1 LIGPLEEGQSASI
14 IDPHIAPPTLEVIE
28 RLTMTKRYISQIV
41 IFIFWMI
48 SCANGQ
54 GSTIQEP
61 VGYVDPNIG
70 GAGHILQP
78 TVPTVQLPNSMI
90 RLAPL
95 RTPEVL
101 DKYLAPKIYAFPM
114 NITSHRIS
122 DAFAIMPT
130 SGKLTVK
137 KKEAASEYDHSQ
149 ETSTPYHYSVL
160 LESFD
165 IRAEYTVTEHAEFY
179 RFNFT
184 RPGESHILLRANK
197 KGMLE
202 TVGDN
207 AVRGYEDDDSV
218 RYFFHAIFDTPFEST
233 GTAYRDSIVLGSAS
247 ARGQRITL
255 FVNYNFPNART
266 VGVKIGISYVSLEQA
281 EQNVNR
287 EIPNWGFD
295 AIKDRA
301 RTIWN
306 ETLGKIK
313 VEGGTEK
320 QRRIFYTALY
330 RSHERMVNISEYG
343 KYYSGFDKKVH
354 DDGGKDFYVDDWLW
368 DTYRC
373 LHSLQML
380 LDPGKKLNM
389 IRSYIRMY
397 EQGGWVPSFPLLK
410 GDHPCMIGH
419 HSASMIADAYLKG
432 LHDFDVEKAYEG
444 LRKNAMEATM
454 LPWANGPMTELD
466 SVYLE
471 KGFFPAL
478 PADAKEWIT
487 KVHSFERRQSAAVT
501 LEHSYDDWCLAQL
514 AKALGKQDDYKYF
527 MRRALNYTTLYNK
540 ETGFMT
546 PKTAD
551 GNWVEPFDPKLSG
564 GQGGRA
570 YFAECNSWTYTWSVQ
585 HDVQGLMNLM
595 GGRERFIERLN
606 QLFNEGLNTEKF
618 FFIGQFPDATGLNG
632 QFAMGDEPS
641 FHIPYLYNYAGAP
654 WRTQKIL
661 RQLMDVWFDDDPLG
675 LCGDEDGGALS
686 SWYVLNAMGF
696 YPVTPGIPVYN
707 IGSPIFKKVTIALG
721 NGKDFVINARNV
733 SAQNKY
739 IQSATINEKPLQ
751 KPWFEHSEIANG
763 GNLVL
768 EMGPRPNKEWGSRP
782 EDAPPSMSAAQ

>member
-1 LIGPLEEGQSASI
+1 MKNEYLTRIAKSMFCLGVFVFSAFSGVQ
-14 IDPHIAPPTLEVIE
+14 DPV
-28 RLTMTKRYISQIV
+28 
-41 IFIFWMI
+41 
-48 SCANGQ
+48 N
-54 GSTIQEP
+54 
-61 VGYVDPNIG
+61 YVDPNIG
-70 GAGHILQP
+70 GAGHVLQP

-114 NITSHRIS
+114 NITSHRIA

-130 SGKLTVK
+130 SGKLTVSR
-137 KKEAASEYDHSQ
+137 EAVASEYDHSQ
-149 ETSTPYHYSVL
+149 ETATPYYYSVL
-160 LESFD
+160 LESSD
-165 IRAEYTVTEHAEFY
+165 ITTEYTVTEHSEFF
-179 RFNFT
+179 RFNYT
-184 RPGESHILLRANK
+184 RPGEAHVLLRTYK

-202 TVGDN
+202 AVGKN
-207 AVRGYEDDDSV
+207 VVRGYEDDDSV
-218 RYFFHAIFDTPFEST
+218 RYYFHAIFDTPFEST
-233 GTAYRDSIVLGSAS
+233 GTALGDTVTTGSAS
-247 ARGQRITL
+247 AHGEKIAL
-255 FVNYNFPNART
+255 AVNFHFPGAKT

-281 EQNVNR
+281 EQNVTK
-287 EIPNWGFD
+287 EIPRWDFD
-295 AIKDRA
+295 AIKNRG
-301 RTIWN
+301 RMIWN
-306 ETLGKIK
+306 QTLGKIK
-313 VEGGTEK
+313 VDGGTEK

-330 RSHERMVNISEYG
+330 RSHERMVDISEYG

-354 DDGGKDFYVDDWLW
+354 DDGGRDFYVDDWLW
-368 DTYRC
+368 DTYRS

-380 LDPGKKLNM
+380 LDPAKKANM
-389 IRSYIRMY
+389 IRSYVRMY

-419 HSASMIADAYLKG
+419 HSASMIADAYFKG
-432 LHDFDVEKAYEG
+432 LRDFDVEKAYEG
-444 LRKNAMEATM
+444 LRKNAMQATM

-466 SVYLE
+466 TVYLE

-478 PADAKEWIT
+478 PANMKEWV
-487 KVHSFERRQSAAVT
+487 KEVHSFERRQSAAVT
-501 LEHSYDDWCLAQL
+501 LEHCYDDWCLAQL
-514 AKALGKQDDYKYF
+514 AQALGKQDDYRYF
-527 MRRALNYTTLYNK
+527 MKRALNYTNLYNK
-540 ETGFMT
+540 KTGFMT

-595 GGRERFIERLN
+595 GGRERFIERLD

-654 WRTQKIL
+654 WRTQKTL

-686 SWYVLNAMGF
+686 SWYVFNAMGF

-707 IGSPIFKKVTIALG
+707 IGSPIFEKVSIALG
-721 NGKDFVINARNV
+721 NGKEFVVNAKNV

-739 IQSATINEKPLQ
+739 IQSAMINGKPLQ
-751 KPWFEHSEIANG
+751 KPWFEHSAIANG
-763 GNLVL
+763 GTLVL
-768 EMGPRPNKEWGSRP
+768 EMGPRPNKDWGSRP